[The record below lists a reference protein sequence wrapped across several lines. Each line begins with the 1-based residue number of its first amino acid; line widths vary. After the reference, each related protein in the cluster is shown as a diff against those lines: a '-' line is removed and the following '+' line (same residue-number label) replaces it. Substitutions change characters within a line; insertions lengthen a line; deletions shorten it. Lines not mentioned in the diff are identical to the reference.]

1 MSTESDLD
9 ISADSPLQLNV
20 QNVAIVTVIAVLSMV
35 ALCMIVVITG
45 LYIQKR
51 KQKTALNETMTEAIA
66 DLQSTSIDNP
76 VYGGNLHLSLVHF
89 TTTIT
94 SSKFI
99 LMCEA

>member
-76 VYGGNLHLSLVHF
+76 VYGGNLHLPLVHLPQVL
-89 TTTIT
+89 
-94 SSKFI
+94 KFI
-99 LMCEA
+99 LMCVTN